1 MPEFKEFIYSIS
13 FTLSQTDK
21 IVKIVFEKITFPMAQ
36 VLSFFN
42 AIIILSYLGVAVS
55 ESKIIE
61 EFMSLRLKY
70 FYGETYLK
78 MKENQ

>member
-1 MPEFKEFIYSIS
+1 
-13 FTLSQTDK
+13 
-21 IVKIVFEKITFPMAQ
+21 MAQ
-36 VLSFFN
+36 LLSFFN

-78 MKENQ
+78 MKQNQINLEKKNEENKTID

>member
-1 MPEFKEFIYSIS
+1 
-13 FTLSQTDK
+13 
-21 IVKIVFEKITFPMAQ
+21 MAQ
-36 VLSFFN
+36 LLSFFN

-78 MKENQ
+78 MKQNQLNIEKKNEENKTLD